1 MKKKYS
7 IVLAISFYFY
17 LLLIISGCV
26 VRIDDW
32 PRAEYEKTIKVQAPL
47 ESGFTLVADTS
58 YGSITVQGADTTDCS
73 VLATIRV
80 QAPSEVEA
88 AEIAEEVKIELEPAG
103 KTLKVRADKPQ
114 VKNNCFISFSYQITV
129 PAQTN
134 IKCANSYGSIECENI
149 NGLIQ
154 ADTSYGGVNC
164 RKIIS
169 EQLNV
174 SSSYGNIDIEY
185 SDLAPAEIQADVRN
199 SYGSIDFT
207 APPGF
212 TGKVELSTSYGSV
225 NTDLPITIQGEISM
239 TRIKGTVGEGNGK
252 LIVKN
257 SYGSIRI
264 E

>member
-7 IVLAISFYFY
+7 IASAIGFYFY
-17 LLLIISGCV
+17 LLVITGGCV
-26 VRIDDW
+26 VRIGDW
-32 PRAEYEKTIKVQAPL
+32 PRAEYEKTIEVQAPL
-47 ESGFTLVADTS
+47 ESGSTLVADTS
-58 YGSITVQGADTTDCS
+58 YGSITVRGADTTDCS

-103 KTLKVRADKPQ
+103 KTLTIIADMPQ
-114 VKNNCFISFSYQITV
+114 LKNYRWIRISYQITV

-134 IKCANSYGSIECENI
+134 IECANSYGSIECENI
-149 NGLIQ
+149 NGLIR
-154 ADTSYGGVNC
+154 ADTSYGDVKC

-169 EQLNV
+169 EKLNV
-174 SSSYGNIDIEY
+174 SSSYGSIDIEY
-185 SDLAPAEIQADVRN
+185 SDLAPAEIQADVSN

-212 TGKVELSTSYGSV
+212 TGRVELSTSYGSV
-225 NTDLPITIQGEISM
+225 NTNLPITVQGKISR
-239 TRIKGTVGEGNGK
+239 TRINGTIGEGNGK
-252 LIVKN
+252 LILKN

>member
-7 IVLAISFYFY
+7 IVSVIGFYFC
-17 LLLIISGCV
+17 LLLIVSGCV
-26 VRIDDW
+26 VKNGGWFQAR
-32 PRAEYEKTIKVQAPL
+32 YEKTVKVQAPL
-47 ESGFTLVADTS
+47 ESGSTLAADTS
-58 YGSITVQGADTTDCS
+58 YGSITVRGADTNECS
-73 VLATIRV
+73 VLATICV

-88 AEIAEEVKIELEPAG
+88 AEIAEKVEIELEPSAR
-103 KTLKVRADKPQ
+103 TLTVRAHKPQ
-114 VKNNCFISFSYQITV
+114 LKNYRWISISYQITV
-129 PAQTN
+129 PTQTN
-134 IKCANSYGSIECENI
+134 IKCADSYGSIECKNI

-154 ADTSYGGVNC
+154 ADTSYGGVKC
-164 RKIIS
+164 RNIIS

-199 SYGSIDFT
+199 SYGSIDFI

-212 TGKVELSTSYGSV
+212 TGQVELSTSYGSV
-225 NTDLPITIQGEISM
+225 NTDLPITLRGEISR
-239 TRIKGTVGEGNGK
+239 TRIKGIVGEGNGE

-257 SYGSIRI
+257 NYGSIRI